1 MPNVTIKAPA
11 DVLDQFAGITG
22 LFPLSPNAGV
32 SLDPLPPGIT
42 GEMPKPSNG
51 GAPLTPNWNPQA
63 PSTLGT
69 GAPDMSAAALPPI
82 APASAP
88 GSMAAPAPAE
98 GSSDYWKNKLQS
110 DIDRKQPGL
119 LGKIGGWATSIL
131 TPHIAAMIPQT
142 PLGRIAAE
150 NRDVTMGQEAQRS
163 EEEARAAQSAEEM
176 KNAQIQAMGSM
187 VPVKVGDQTFYLHE
201 KDAANVIG
209 KQVQGGA
216 TVEAAGERAGAAE
229 YGADKRLQS
238 TEMTAGANAGKA
250 QATTLQLPS
259 GEKVAGKKDTKGNL
273 LLADGSPAPK
283 GTVLYQQ
290 PNYGQLVLPTKTI
303 QGFDASGQPTVFGW
317 NEKTQKYDI
326 PQAAS
331 SAGAAGHQ
339 IFQAG
344 AVERS
349 ANDLISTIQQN
360 KNKFGNMEAII
371 NSAFLGTPLS
381 DPVSQGLA
389 AQIASFAALN
399 PALHGMKGKDALEE
413 FLKLIGGLPNNP
425 DALIAGIQGIV
436 KGAAKPMR
444 GEDQGGKGGK
454 LPEGAIAGTMNG
466 KHGYVLN
473 GEFHAD

>member
-1 MPNVTIKAPA
+1 MPDVTIKAPA

-22 LFPLSPNAGV
+22 LFPLSPNAGA

-42 GEMPKPSNG
+42 GEMPKPSNA

-69 GAPDMSAAALPPI
+69 GAPDMTPAALPPI

-88 GSMAAPAPAE
+88 GAMAAPAPAE
-98 GSSDYWKNKLQS
+98 GSSDYWKNRLQS

-131 TPHIAAMIPQT
+131 APHIAAMIPQT

-150 NRDVTMGQEAQRS
+150 NRDIAMGQEAQRS
-163 EEEARAAQSAEEM
+163 EEEARAAQSAEEL
-176 KNAQIQAMGSM
+176 KNAQIEAMGSM

-209 KQVQGGA
+209 KQIQGGA
-216 TVEAAGERAGAAE
+216 TVEAAGERAGATE
-229 YGADKRLQS
+229 YGANKRLEGTQI
-238 TEMTAGANAGKA
+238 TAGANSGKA
-250 QATTLQLPS
+250 QATTLQLPD
-259 GEKVAGKKDTKGNL
+259 GQKVAGKKDTKGNL
-273 LLADGSPAPK
+273 LLADGSPAPR
-283 GTVLYQQ
+283 GTILYQQ
-290 PNYGQLVLPTKTI
+290 PSYGQSVLPTKTI
-303 QGFDASGQPTVFGW
+303 QGFDANGQPVVLGW
-317 NEKTQKYDI
+317 NEKTQRYDI

-331 SAGAAGHQ
+331 SAGAAGHE

-344 AVERS
+344 AVER
-349 ANDLISTIQQN
+349 AGNDLIGTIQQN
-360 KNKFGNMEAII
+360 KNKFGNVEAIV

-381 DPVSQGLA
+381 DPVSSGLA
-389 AQIASFAALN
+389 SQIRSFAALN
-399 PALHGMKGKDALEE
+399 PAMHGFRGKDALNE
-413 FLKLIGGLPNNP
+413 FVKMLGGLPNNP
-425 DALIAGIQGIV
+425 DSLVAGIQGIL
-436 KGAAKPMR
+436 KTAGAIR
-444 GEDQGGKGGK
+444 GEGQGGKGGK
-454 LPEGAIAGTMNG
+454 LPEGAIPGTMNG